1 MDLVKEFDIDV
12 DLLIAKTAETKQRVK
27 ELKIESGKLRIDSN
41 EFFEVEQEILKL
53 QFEFDTY
60 CKYLWVY
67 LRGFKPKSNELKD
80 VLEYQQKILEVYILT
95 SKNDNTDLQKRI
107 DLAKMEYEKDTDKE
121 KAGFKLLET
130 LTSISVENAEKELE
144 AYI

>member
-1 MDLVKEFDIDV
+1 MNLVKEFDIDV
-12 DLLIAKTAETKQRVK
+12 DLLIEKTAETKQRIK
-27 ELKIESGKLRIDSN
+27 ELENSEEETAKQEL
-41 EFFEVEQEILKL
+41 EEVL
-53 QFEFDTY
+53 FEFDTY
-60 CKYLWVY
+60 CKYLWVH
-67 LRGFKPKSNELKD
+67 LRDFKPKSNELKD

-107 DLAKMEYEKDTDKE
+107 DHAKMEYENDTDKE